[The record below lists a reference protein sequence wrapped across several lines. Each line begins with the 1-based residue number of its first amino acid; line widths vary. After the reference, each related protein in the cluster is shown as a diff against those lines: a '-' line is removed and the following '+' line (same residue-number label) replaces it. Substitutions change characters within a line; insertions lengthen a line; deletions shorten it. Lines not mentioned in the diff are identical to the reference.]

1 MLLRLEKQEAGGKKQ
16 KICFQEKVTLYMNT
30 LSQYYSHSTLHTPH
44 STQSAL
50 AVILNCPLG
59 SAASLREELSTV
71 NYQLSTIVGPTPTSS
86 SPSAWRNTSVR
97 AVSRYECRMAPYGW

>member
-44 STQSAL
+44 STQTAL

-71 NYQLSTIVGPTPTSS
+71 NYQLSTTSDPAPTSS
-86 SPSAWRNTSVR
+86 SHATWRNTSVR
-97 AVSRYECRMAPYGW
+97 AASRYEYHMVPYGW